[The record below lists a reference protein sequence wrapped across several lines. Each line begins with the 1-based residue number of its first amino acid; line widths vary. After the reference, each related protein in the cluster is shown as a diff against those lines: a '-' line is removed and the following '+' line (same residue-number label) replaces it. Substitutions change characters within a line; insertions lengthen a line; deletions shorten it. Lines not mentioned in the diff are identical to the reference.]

1 MKIFLIIVVIILM
14 IIFALLLYA
23 GSFLANAVMD
33 RDNNW
38 YNKMGHSL
46 ANPDLFD
53 VAEDDPYTVIENAQN
68 KIANDFWDKNLTEQV
83 TITSFDGLKLVG
95 NVFKINPGSNKW
107 LLGVHGYRST
117 GRRDMQVIM
126 EHLARSG
133 EYNIL
138 IPDHRS
144 HGESEGKL
152 ITFGH
157 NEKKDILQWT
167 NELLK
172 KEPNAEIV
180 LYGGSMGASTVM
192 LTTELDLPTN
202 VKGIVADCGYTS
214 AYMEF
219 ELLIKNALKIPSF
232 PLLSFMNF
240 FVRTKGNFDLKSVD
254 VRPGLNKN
262 ELPFLVIHGTGDKF
276 VDVSMAKLNFDANKG
291 AKDMLIVK
299 DAPHL
304 SSYIYDE
311 DDYFKTVNGFLDNL
325 VWKKG

>member
-1 MKIFLIIVVIILM
+1 MKIFLIIVVVILL

-38 YNKMGHSL
+38 YSKMGHSL
-46 ANPDLFD
+46 ANPDVFD
-53 VAEDDPYTVIENAQN
+53 VAEDDPYAIIENNQN
-68 KIANDFWDKNLTEQV
+68 KVANDFWDKNLTEQV

-95 NVFKINPGSNKW
+95 NVFKLNPDSNKW

-133 EYNIL
+133 QYNIL
-138 IPDHRS
+138 IPDHRA
-144 HGESEGKL
+144 HGESEGTL
-152 ITFGH
+152 ITFGY

-167 NELLK
+167 SELLK

-180 LYGGSMGASTVM
+180 LYGGSMGATTVM

-202 VKGIVADCGYTS
+202 VKGIIADCGYTS

-219 ELLIKNALKIPSF
+219 ELLIKNGLKIPSF
-232 PLLSFMNF
+232 PLLNFMDF
-240 FVRTKGNFDLKSVD
+240 FVRIKGNFSLKDVD
-254 VRPGLNKN
+254 VRPGLNEN
-262 ELPFLVIHGTGDKF
+262 ILPFLVIHGTGDKF
-276 VDVSMAKLNFDANKG
+276 VDVSMAKLNFDADKG
-291 AKDMLIVK
+291 PKDMLIVK

-311 DDYFKTVNGFLDNL
+311 DDYFKTVNTFLDNL

>member
-68 KIANDFWDKNLTEQV
+68 KVANDFWDKNLTEQV

-95 NVFKINPGSNKW
+95 NVFKLNPDSNKW

-180 LYGGSMGASTVM
+180 LYGGSMGATTVM

-202 VKGIVADCGYTS
+202 VKGVIADCGYTS

-276 VDVSMAKLNFDANKG
+276 VDVSMAQLNFDADKG
-291 AKDMLIVK
+291 AKDLLIVK

-311 DDYFKTVNGFLDNL
+311 DDYFKTVNSFLDNL

>member
-1 MKIFLIIVVIILM
+1 MKIFLIIVVVILL
-14 IIFALLLYA
+14 IIFAVLLYA

-33 RDNNW
+33 RGNNW

-46 ANPDLFD
+46 ANPDLYN
-53 VAEDDPYTVIENAQN
+53 VEEDDPYTVIENEQN
-68 KIANDFWDKNLTEQV
+68 KVANDFWDKNLTEQV
-83 TITSFDGLKLVG
+83 SITSFDGLKLVG
-95 NVFKINPGSNKW
+95 NVFKLNPESNKW
-107 LLGVHGYRST
+107 LIGVHGYRST

-133 EYNIL
+133 QYNVL
-138 IPDHRS
+138 IPDHRA
-144 HGESEGKL
+144 HGESEGTL
-152 ITFGH
+152 ITFGY

-172 KEPNAEIV
+172 REPNAEIV
-180 LYGGSMGASTVM
+180 LYGGSMGATTVM

-202 VKGIVADCGYTS
+202 VKGLIADCGYTS

-219 ELLIKNALKIPSF
+219 ELLIKNGLKVPSF
-232 PLLSFMNF
+232 PLLNIMDF
-240 FVRTKGNFDLKSVD
+240 FVRIKGNFSLKDVD

-262 ELPFLVIHGTGDKF
+262 ILPFLVIHGTGDKF
-276 VDVSMAKLNFDANKG
+276 VDVSMAQLNFDADKG
-291 AKDMLIVK
+291 PKDMLIVK